1 MIYCGDTVFPNNFSN
16 KILDETSGVFL
27 KKPKI
32 VNLESLII
40 LEEMQRTTLGRGI
53 TSSRKIIPF
62 LKGLNVISCSQANNH
77 ITDFDT
83 SINKQKEFLKSHNI
97 NSFGAADTLDEASKP
112 TFYEENGEKYAVLA
126 FGWEVISC
134 KLATETKRGVNPLK
148 YSNVIAQ
155 VEKTIKEHPEVK
167 LICTFHWDYECEIYP
182 QPAHRQLAFKLIDLG
197 VSAIIG
203 HHPHIV
209 QGFEVYKNK
218 PIFYSLGNFYF
229 PEVNFGGIERKMSEE
244 TKQGL
249 CVEITENIHNIVLY
263 WTNLVDNEKL
273 LVVNQENLF
282 ESEKLKE
289 LSFFSGMEHTEY
301 IKWFRQNRKKNK
313 GLPIYKTIDSKFEP
327 IVYDNL
333 VAFRQILIDFLVR
346 INMKPNMRKK
356 NKS

>member
-1 MIYCGDTVFPNNFSN
+1 MIFCGDTVFPNSYS
-16 KILDETSGVFL
+16 KAILDDTDKSFL
-27 KKPKI
+27 EKPKI

-40 LEEMQRTTLGRGI
+40 LEEMQKTTQGRGL
-53 TSSRKIIPF
+53 SSSKEIISF

-83 SINKQKEFLKSHNI
+83 SINKQKEFLQSHDI

-112 TFYEENGEKYAVLA
+112 TFYEENGQKYAVLA

-134 KLATETKRGVNPLK
+134 KGATESKRGVNPLK
-148 YSNVIAQ
+148 YSNVITQ
-155 VEKTIKEHPEVK
+155 VKKNLKEHPGVK
-167 LICTFHWDYECEIYP
+167 LICSFHWDYECELYP

-249 CVEITENIHNIVLY
+249 CVEVTENINNIVLY
-263 WTNLVDNEKL
+263 WTNLVDNERL
-273 LVVNQENLF
+273 LVVKQESLL

-289 LSFFSGMEHTEY
+289 LSYFSGMKHTQY
-301 IKWFRQNRKKNK
+301 IRWFRQNRKKNK
-313 GLPIYKTIDSKFEP
+313 GLPVYKTIDSKFEP
-327 IVYDNL
+327 IVYDKL
-333 VAFRQILIDFLVR
+333 VMLRQIFIDFLVR
-346 INMKPNMRKK
+346 KGIK
-356 NKS
+356 